1 NSNDKN
7 WEAKKLA
14 VKKQIE
20 WILGEEP
27 AGVKASPIENL
38 TSKEDYVTSF
48 LNRPRLRNGKVEH
61 IAPYNGLGDYLHASL
76 YYPVDKGGGKVTGPT
91 GKMPV
96 VIFLHKFSNT
106 GFDSG
111 LNSLFEDILSKG
123 VAVLAMDLIGYG
135 TRIEAGT

>member
-1 NSNDKN
+1 
-7 WEAKKLA
+7 
-14 VKKQIE
+14 
-20 WILGEEP
+20 
-27 AGVKASPIENL
+27 
-38 TSKEDYVTSF
+38 
-48 LNRPRLRNGKVEH
+48 
-61 IAPYNGLGDYLHASL
+61 
-76 YYPVDKGGGKVTGPT
+76 GPT

-135 TRIEAGT
+135 TRIEAGTLFYERFPHWSKLGKMVTDTRAAVDALEDLEFIDKNRIYAAGYSLGGTVSLFTAALEPRI